1 MRLICLQGNNLE
13 ADRITIAENIKTLE
27 VIYIYTGSKDLYKY
41 IDELALDDQILYRLK
56 ICKEKLGI
64 DVTLVDCEGQK
75 KKISKLS
82 YLLQEI
88 EPDQKYQVIINN
100 NDRTV
105 LAHIV
110 QQLVYLS
117 ISLENI
123 QVLTDKEQRD
133 NVRLNRFMS
142 NINELENTVNMT
154 GYAISSIVKDGEFDE
169 VRDKILNSLNKIKVH
184 INASKKVELKLAV
197 AASKKTGKSV
207 IVNSM
212 IGEELAPTSL
222 ELATPNNCIYQK
234 SQDDKYHL
242 KYNNG
247 DEESFETADEIK
259 SFITN
264 EFKRA
269 QDDAKNA
276 FTIEDMHI
284 NYKTEKNNFEAYTIY
299 DTPGPDLAGATGHKE
314 AAKRAMQAAD
324 VVIFAIDYSK
334 YLTDSEEQYLKEIKE
349 MFNKQGKF
357 YSLIFAVNK
366 LDCRYT
372 SEGDKSVVRILD
384 FIRSKL
390 IKLDAKYEDCVIM
403 GTSALT
409 YFYAHTAP
417 RIKDCECLTAPKEYE
432 YDNFTDALE
441 SCIENYISRPEM
453 TNLNFINEQ
462 RSRSRNFHGVRL
474 NSLDEIKESSGMPSL
489 LSYVKYIAKGRAVA
503 ECIQYNSNQIDQEYA
518 MIKNIFNINE
528 LEEKISKNQ
537 EKIESIRSILK
548 KFNDEVNGIFLSE
561 FMMTEIQCADM
572 QIINEIAAELKS
584 NGKECNIENIE
595 DIFCTQLNTMIK
607 DKDFREHIDSELKSQ
622 FRQDI
627 QKLSEVEGLN
637 EESEA
642 EAFTNCF
649 KDFCENMSYNIRT
662 IINNYLTEKSTI
674 YYNEAHAISDDITS
688 VLNRRMESFKR
699 AVEVCKKDL
708 EVQYNIVF
716 SFILP
721 NFQFDFSKIIEE
733 GKDIELDF
741 IQNIE
746 GLGKD
751 FIIETKEIDT
761 SSIWAAIRSFFISDY
776 RKTKRTLKYSLESF
790 YDSEQFDKLYAPIGK
805 EIHYGVDKA
814 NIEEFY
820 RPAMEMLGKDMERFF
835 SNISTQFKA
844 FNKQSIEQI
853 KGISD
858 ILDGSKEY
866 TQDLDILTRKKVY
879 LEGIY
884 GKLVEFNHMW
894 SNIRG

>member
-1 MRLICLQGNNLE
+1 
-13 ADRITIAENIKTLE
+13 
-27 VIYIYTGSKDLYKY
+27 
-41 IDELALDDQILYRLK
+41 
-56 ICKEKLGI
+56 
-64 DVTLVDCEGQK
+64 
-75 KKISKLS
+75 
-82 YLLQEI
+82 
-88 EPDQKYQVIINN
+88 
-100 NDRTV
+100 
-105 LAHIV
+105 
-110 QQLVYLS
+110 
-117 ISLENI
+117 
-123 QVLTDKEQRD
+123 
-133 NVRLNRFMS
+133 MS

-154 GYAISSIVKDGEFDE
+154 GYAISSMVKDGEFDE
-169 VRDKILNSLNKIKVH
+169 LRYKILNSLNRMKVH

-242 KYNNG
+242 KCNNRY
-247 DEESFETADEIK
+247 EESFETADEIK
-259 SFITN
+259 SFITK

-390 IKLDAKYEDCVIM
+390 IKLDVKYEDCVIM

-417 RIKDCECLTAPKEYE
+417 KIKGCECLTAPKEYE
-432 YDNFTDALE
+432 YDNFAEALE

-453 TNLNFINEQ
+453 TNLNFIDEQ
-462 RSRSRNFHGVRL
+462 RGRSRKFHGVKL

-528 LEEKISKNQ
+528 LEEKISENQ
-537 EKIESIRSILK
+537 EKIEGIRSILK
-548 KFNDEVNGIFLSE
+548 KFNDEVKGIFLSE
-561 FMMTEIQCADM
+561 FMKKEIQLADI
-572 QIINEIAAELKS
+572 QILKDIANKLKDTGEEL
-584 NGKECNIENIE
+584 NIGNIENTFCAELNTIIE
-595 DIFCTQLNTMIK
+595 DK
-607 DKDFREHIDSELKSQ
+607 DLRIHIDKEIRSQ

-642 EAFTNCF
+642 QVFINCF
-649 KDFCENMSYNIRT
+649 KDFCENMNYNIRT
-662 IINNYLTEKSTI
+662 IINNYLTEKSTN
-674 YYNEAHAISDDITS
+674 YYNEAHAISHEITR

-708 EVQYNIVF
+708 EVQCNIKFNFV
-716 SFILP
+716 LP
-721 NFQFDFSKIIEE
+721 NFQFDFSKPIEE
-733 GKDIELDF
+733 SKDIELDF

-746 GLGKD
+746 GLGKG

-761 SSIWAAIRSFFISDY
+761 SSIWTAIRSFFISDY
-776 RKTKRTLKYSLESF
+776 RRTKRTLKYSLEILN
-790 YDSEQFDKLYAPIGK
+790 DSEQFDKLYAPIEK
-805 EIHYGVDKA
+805 EVHYGVDKA

-820 RPAMEMLGKDMERFF
+820 RPSMKIVSEEMKRFF

-853 KGISD
+853 KDISD
-858 ILDGSKEY
+858 ILDDSKEY

-879 LEGIY
+879 LETIY